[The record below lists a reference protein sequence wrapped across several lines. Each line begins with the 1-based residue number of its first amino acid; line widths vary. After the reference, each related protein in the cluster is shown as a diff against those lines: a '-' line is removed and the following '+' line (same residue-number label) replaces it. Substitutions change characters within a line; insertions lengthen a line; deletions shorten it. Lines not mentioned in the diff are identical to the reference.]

1 VVTNVDDTSDEAGT
15 DETANGR
22 RRTGSDVTATD
33 GGVATADATDAG
45 DARDPL
51 LELDSVTAGY
61 GNTTV
66 IHDVSFAVERGE
78 VACLIG
84 PNGSGKSTVMKSI
97 YGFADVFGGQV
108 TFDGEDVTALAPEE
122 SLRTGMSYVLQD
134 ASVFPDMT
142 VHENMLMGGFV
153 FDDDDRAEA
162 RVEELYDEFGRLAD
176 LRAQK
181 AGTLSG
187 GQRRLLEL
195 ARALMVE
202 PELMLLD
209 EPSIGLEPRYIDD
222 VFERIRQLN
231 DLGTTILLVEQN
243 AEKGLSVADTGLVL
257 ASGQIEFTGTGTELL
272 EDEEIGRLYLGG

>member
-1 VVTNVDDTSDEAGT
+1 MGDDTTTDDGTTLASSEAAASEG
-15 DETANGR
+15 EALL
-22 RRTGSDVTATD
+22 ALD
-33 GGVATADATDAG
+33 GI
-45 DARDPL
+45 
-51 LELDSVTAGY
+51 TAGY

-66 IHDVSFAVERGE
+66 IHDVSFSVDHGE

-97 YGFADVFGGQV
+97 YGFADVFEGTV
-108 TFDGEDVTALAPEE
+108 TFDGDDVTSLAPEE

-153 FDDDDRAEA
+153 FGDDEEAEDRAWD
-162 RVEELYDEFGRLAD
+162 LYDEFELLQD
-176 LRAQK
+176 LREQK

-195 ARALMVE
+195 ARALMVD

-222 VFERIRQLN
+222 VFERIRALN
-231 DLGTTILLVEQN
+231 DLGTTLLIVEQN
-243 AEKGLSVADTGLVL
+243 AEKGLSVADHGLVL
-257 ASGQIEFTGTGTELL
+257 ASGAIQFTGTGTELL